1 MLLALAQHLD
11 RAEQLFQHHLRCLGS
26 RQPRQYAG
34 IGKGLNKVVNIV
46 RARDAKAGKDI
57 DQPLRQIQHF
67 AKAAQKRLD
76 LSRAGVG
83 V

>member
-11 RAEQLFQHHLRCLGS
+11 RSEEVLQHHLRRLRP

-34 IGKGLNKVVNIV
+34 IGKRLNKVVNIV
-46 RARDAKAGKDI
+46 RPRDAKTGKDI
-57 DQPLRQIQHF
+57 DQPLWQIQHF
-67 AKAAQKRLD
+67 AKTAQKRLD